1 MNQENHGVDK
11 TGRKRERY
19 GMGSAK
25 QRISGALILTLGAS
39 MLVGCELPE
48 RNTQVK
54 SIKIGV
60 TLYDQY
66 DAFLSELMEDFN
78 TYAAAKEEETGIAIN
93 VEVYNASQSQATQN
107 NQVEA
112 MAQDGC
118 DIICVNLVDRTDPTT
133 VIDLAEKNDIPV
145 IFFNRELV
153 EEDLERWDKLYYVGA
168 KAFESG
174 MMEGQIAAAKLFCRI
189 SSVDR
194 NQDGVYQ
201 YVVLEGEPGHQD
213 AIVRTEYSVN
223 TIVSSGIEVEKLGYA
238 IANWN
243 RAQAQNKM
251 TQLLSQNGNKIE
263 LVIANNDDMAVGA
276 IDALKA
282 SDLSREEWPV
292 VVGID
297 GTDVGLEAVKN
308 GEMAG
313 TVYND
318 KEGQAKGMLDLS
330 FALATGGNLE
340 DLNLEDGKYIR
351 MPYAKV
357 GPDDVDEYLNR

>member
-1 MNQENHGVDK
+1 M
-11 TGRKRERY
+11 R
-19 GMGSAK
+19 SAK
-25 QRISGALILTLGAS
+25 QRISSALILAVGAS
-39 MLVGCELPE
+39 MLMGCELPE

-93 VEVYNASQSQATQN
+93 VEVYNASQSQTTQN

-153 EEDLERWDKLYYVGA
+153 EEDLELWDKLY
-168 KAFESG
+168 
-174 MMEGQIAAAKLFCRI
+174 
-189 SSVDR
+189 
-194 NQDGVYQ
+194 
-201 YVVLEGEPGHQD
+201 QD

-297 GTDVGLEAVKN
+297 GTNVGLEAVKN
-308 GEMAG
+308 GEMVG

-318 KEGQAKGMLDLS
+318 KEGQAKGMLELS

-357 GPDDVDEYLNR
+357 GPDDVDEYLDR

>member
-1 MNQENHGVDK
+1 M
-11 TGRKRERY
+11 
-19 GMGSAK
+19 
-25 QRISGALILTLGAS
+25 
-39 MLVGCELPE
+39 
-48 RNTQVK
+48 
-54 SIKIGV
+54 
-60 TLYDQY
+60 
-66 DAFLSELMEDFN
+66 
-78 TYAAAKEEETGIAIN
+78 
-93 VEVYNASQSQATQN
+93 
-107 NQVEA
+107 
-112 MAQDGC
+112 
-118 DIICVNLVDRTDPTT
+118 
-133 VIDLAEKNDIPV
+133 
-145 IFFNRELV
+145 
-153 EEDLERWDKLYYVGA
+153 
-168 KAFESG
+168 
-174 MMEGQIAAAKLFCRI
+174 
-189 SSVDR
+189 
-194 NQDGVYQ
+194 
-201 YVVLEGEPGHQD
+201 
-213 AIVRTEYSVN
+213 N

-276 IDALKA
+276 IDALKV

-297 GTDVGLEAVKN
+297 GTNVGLEAVKN
-308 GEMAG
+308 GEMVG

-318 KEGQAKGMLDLS
+318 KEGQAKGMLELS

>member
-1 MNQENHGVDK
+1 
-11 TGRKRERY
+11 
-19 GMGSAK
+19 MGSAK

-174 MMEGQIAAAKLFCRI
+174 MMEGQIAKVITKPLDKLGLA
-189 SSVDR
+189 V
-194 NQDGVYQ
+194 NEVEQGN
-201 YVVLEGEPGHQD
+201 LD
-213 AIVRTEYSVN
+213 ANFNIHGT
-223 TIVSSGIEVEKLGYA
+223 IEVEKLGYA

-308 GEMAG
+308 GEMVG

-318 KEGQAKGMLDLS
+318 KEGQAKGMLELS

-357 GPDDVDEYLNR
+357 GPDDVDEYLDR

>member
-1 MNQENHGVDK
+1 M
-11 TGRKRERY
+11 
-19 GMGSAK
+19 
-25 QRISGALILTLGAS
+25 
-39 MLVGCELPE
+39 
-48 RNTQVK
+48 K

-174 MMEGQIAAAKLFCRI
+174 MMEGQIAAAAFLQDP
-189 SSVDR
+189 SVDR

-297 GTDVGLEAVKN
+297 GTNVGLEAQPPLYKLEKNKKVWYAYSDDELNSILDEVGRDQNNKIQRYKGLGEMDAEQLWETTMDPERRILLRVAIDDDDESEIDMTFNVLMGDKVEPRREFIETNAKYVKN
-308 GEMAG
+308 
-313 TVYND
+313 
-318 KEGQAKGMLDLS
+318 LD
-330 FALATGGNLE
+330 
-340 DLNLEDGKYIR
+340 
-351 MPYAKV
+351 V
-357 GPDDVDEYLNR
+357 

>member
-1 MNQENHGVDK
+1 
-11 TGRKRERY
+11 
-19 GMGSAK
+19 MGSAK

-174 MMEGQIAAAKLFCRI
+174 MMEGQIVAAAFLQDP
-189 SSVDR
+189 SVDR

-297 GTDVGLEAVKN
+297 GTNVGLEAVKN
-308 GEMAG
+308 GEMVG

-318 KEGQAKGMLDLS
+318 KEGQAKGMLELS

-357 GPDDVDEYLNR
+357 GPDDVDEYLDR